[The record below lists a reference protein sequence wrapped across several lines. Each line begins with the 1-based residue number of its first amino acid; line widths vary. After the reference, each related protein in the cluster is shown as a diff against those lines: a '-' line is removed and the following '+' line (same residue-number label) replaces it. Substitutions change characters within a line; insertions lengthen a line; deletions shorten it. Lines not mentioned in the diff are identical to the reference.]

1 MLASHKKDLYF
12 PVATKAEEH
21 HCTELAGNYQDKTII
36 VKGLDYWLGATPSD
50 ERAWKHRVFS

>member
-21 HCTELAGNYQDKTII
+21 HCTELAGNYQDKTLLL
-36 VKGLDYWLGATPSD
+36 KD
-50 ERAWKHRVFS
+50 